1 MFMRFMRSRGWG
13 KLRRNRLALASLL
26 VIGLYGLLGL
36 GIALAQ
42 ALHWVG
48 RETQTFSLRGTV
60 AGMFLPV
67 ETLARVGPEKLAGF
81 GLKQDAELRVVQYG
95 WYIDELGRALTDID
109 RLPSE
114 STTTTA
120 EILARAAIA
129 ERRLAPLP
137 LQSLRDLHAR
147 GLELLS
153 QRDALSVRMTL
164 LRKIEIQADAMSRSA
179 QVLRS
184 LKEAPSVDLERFAKL
199 RDDLA
204 YALEDVVFAAQDYA
218 DLDPDEGIADFDLDP
233 LADAADSLRDAQ
245 APEDLPDPLY
255 PRELIQQLKA
265 AAVAEAHEVAD
276 ELAAVVA
283 LITPVVED
291 IYPMPTGASGL
302 IYKFKILL
310 GTDRQGRSIMV
321 RGLYSAKVA
330 IQVGFVTAMISVLIG
345 SILGA
350 AAAFLGG
357 WVDHTVNWL
366 FSVLSSIP
374 HLVLLVVIAFM
385 FTGSRVD
392 GTLIPVYAAFCL
404 TFWIGPCRVVRG
416 EAMKLK
422 ELEFVQAAT
431 AIGFG
436 RGYILLKHL
445 IPNTL
450 HLMFISFSLLFIAAI
465 KSEVI
470 LTFLGL
476 GLKDGASWGIMISQS
491 KPEVVSGFFW
501 QIGAATF
508 FMFVLVLAFNI
519 LSDALQDAFDPKH
532 VG

>member
-1 MFMRFMRSRGWG
+1 MLRRFFRSRGWA
-13 KLRRNRLALASLL
+13 KLRRNRLAMASLA
-26 VIGLYGLLGL
+26 VIALYSALGL
-36 GIALAQ
+36 FVALAQ
-42 ALHWVG
+42 AANWVG
-48 RETQTFSLRGTV
+48 HATQTYTLRGTV

-67 ETLARVGPEKLAGF
+67 ETLARVGPEKMAGF
-81 GLKQDAELRVVQYG
+81 GMEQPAELRVVQYG

-109 RLPSE
+109 RLPADSP
-114 STTTTA
+114 TTPSDV
-120 EILARAAIA
+120 LARAAIA
-129 ERRLAPLP
+129 ERRLADVGLP
-137 LQSLRDLHAR
+137 KLRELHAR
-147 GLELLS
+147 GMELLA
-153 QRDALSVRMTL
+153 QRDDLSIRRTA
-164 LRKIEIQADAMSRSA
+164 LRKIEIQADALPRAA
-179 QVLRS
+179 QPLAA
-184 LKEAPSVDLERFAKL
+184 LKDNPDADPVAFEKL

-204 YALEDVVFAAQDYA
+204 FALEDLVFAAEDYTELDEKGA
-218 DLDPDEGIADFDLDP
+218 LAELDLEP
-233 LADAADSLRDAQ
+233 LTKAGDALRDAETPS
-245 APEDLPDPLY
+245 AIPDPLY
-255 PRELIQQLKA
+255 PRDLIKQIQTA
-265 AAVAEAHEVAD
+265 AAAEVLEVTD
-276 ELAAVVA
+276 ELAGVVA
-283 LITPVVED
+283 KITPVVND
-291 IYPMPTGASGL
+291 IYPMPTGMGGL
-302 IYKFKILL
+302 VYKFKTLL

-330 IQVGFVTAMISVLIG
+330 IQVGFVTALISVVIG

-350 AAAFLGG
+350 AAAFVGG

-385 FTGSRVD
+385 FTGSKVD
-392 GTLIPVYAAFCL
+392 GTLIPVYTAFCL

-422 ELEFVQAAT
+422 ELEFIQAAT

-436 RGYILLKHL
+436 RGYILVKHL

-450 HLMFISFSLLFIAAI
+450 HLMFISFSLLFIGAI